1 MRRMSKSSISSNNS
15 IDLIDTPAKN
25 KEEFQNLEN
34 DSYKI
39 SKSFE
44 NYLP

>member
-1 MRRMSKSSISSNNS
+1 MRRMSKSSISSNDS
-15 IDLIDTPAKN
+15 IDLIDTPKKN

-34 DSYKI
+34 DSYKM